1 MITELKNIYK
11 SLSRNEKIGCF
22 LFLITLIATQIAS
35 GSTGIAFIAGLLGF
49 FYVTL
54 VRKGSRLCYI
64 FGAIQIMLYIYIS
77 LSSKFYGDVM
87 LNSFNLIIQPV
98 GWYLWSRRGNNGIVK
113 PKSLSKKSITLI
125 FFFWIVAIGFYGI
138 WLESLGGNTPMIDA
152 ITTVSSITAM
162 ILSVQAYR
170 EQWKFWLICNAT
182 SIVMWTLALTR
193 GDGAA
198 FPMICMWVAYF
209 VNSVVAYIDWYRNE

>member
-1 MITELKNIYK
+1 
-11 SLSRNEKIGCF
+11 
-22 LFLITLIATQIAS
+22 
-35 GSTGIAFIAGLLGF
+35 
-49 FYVTL
+49 
-54 VRKGSRLCYI
+54 
-64 FGAIQIMLYIYIS
+64 
-77 LSSKFYGDVM
+77 
-87 LNSFNLIIQPV
+87 
-98 GWYLWSRRGNNGIVK
+98 
-113 PKSLSKKSITLI
+113 
-125 FFFWIVAIGFYGI
+125 
-138 WLESLGGNTPMIDA
+138 MIDA